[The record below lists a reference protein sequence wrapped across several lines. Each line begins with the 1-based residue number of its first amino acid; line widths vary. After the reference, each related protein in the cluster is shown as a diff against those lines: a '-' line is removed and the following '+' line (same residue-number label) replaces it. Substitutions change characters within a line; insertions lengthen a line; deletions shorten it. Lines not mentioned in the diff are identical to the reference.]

1 MNTELTPAQW
11 IAACAET
18 LAERWR
24 TVPARELE
32 EVAIVIWQDEGL
44 RRELPRDAAI
54 KWLGPVNVGRAGAG
68 EAQGAQPPRA

>member
-1 MNTELTPAQW
+1 MDAEITPSQW
-11 IAACAET
+11 ISACAET

-54 KWLGPVNVGRAGAG
+54 KWLGPVNVDGSADARA
-68 EAQGAQPPRA
+68 PRTPRA

>member
-1 MNTELTPAQW
+1 MDAELTPSQW
-11 IAACAET
+11 ISACADT

-54 KWLGPVNVGRAGAG
+54 KWLGPVNVGGAG
-68 EAQGAQPPRA
+68 DARAAHTPRA

>member
-1 MNTELTPAQW
+1 MDAELTPSQW
-11 IAACAET
+11 ISACAET

-54 KWLGPVNVGRAGAG
+54 KWLGPVNVGATAGAPA
-68 EAQGAQPPRA
+68 AQAPRG